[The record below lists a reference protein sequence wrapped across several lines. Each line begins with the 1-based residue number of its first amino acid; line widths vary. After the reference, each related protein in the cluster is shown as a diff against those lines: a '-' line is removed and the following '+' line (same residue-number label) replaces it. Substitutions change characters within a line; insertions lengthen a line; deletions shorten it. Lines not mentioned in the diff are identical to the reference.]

1 MGQSFKKHENPAF
14 ENAHLMKLKYSLPR
28 SDKNRDMKIKNLG
41 MKDKERTSVKG
52 KEISTVKERRAVNG
66 HNGAGVEN
74 KNELIIDKARNHKDV
89 RERIMDTKMNGVI
102 NLEERTHLLTDT
114 VKMRNKRGR
123 EKVGAVLVVTLSCR
137 IIRISLHACTDPE
150 SFARGGPTLTTFFL
164 SDNDH

>member
-14 ENAHLMKLKYSLPR
+14 ENAHLMKLKYSVPR
-28 SDKNRDMKIKNLG
+28 SDKNRDMKIKNSG
-41 MKDKERTSVKG
+41 MKDKEITSVKG
-52 KEISTVKERRAVNG
+52 KEISTVKDRSAVNG

-74 KNELIIDKARNHKDV
+74 RNELIIDKARLKHKDV

-123 EKVGAVLVVTLSCR
+123 EKVGRVLVVTLSW
-137 IIRISLHACTDPE
+137 IIR
-150 SFARGGPTLTTFFL
+150 FL
-164 SDNDH
+164 CIPHLFP